1 MLTTTEVFGLG
12 VCSCL
17 NGVPCYAPVCAQ
29 YVSAQSALLS
39 IRPSLACCCLQVA
52 VKVIDKKKA
61 RTDSY
66 VSKNMRREA
75 RLLQS
80 QHHPNIIQL
89 YEIIETDNSYYLVT
103 ELCTGGDMMQHIY
116 KHQYL
121 EEKEVRKY
129 VRQIVSAVDYLHKG
143 NIIHR

>member
-1 MLTTTEVFGLG
+1 M
-12 VCSCL
+12 SCL
-17 NGVPCYAPVCAQ
+17 CSHLFIHYT
-29 YVSAQSALLS
+29 SAHVTALFS
-39 IRPSLACCCLQVA
+39 IKPTCHLLQVA
-52 VKVIDKKKA
+52 IKVIDKKKA

-103 ELCTGGDMMQHIY
+103 EVCMGGDMMQHIY

>member
-1 MLTTTEVFGLG
+1 M
-12 VCSCL
+12 
-17 NGVPCYAPVCAQ
+17 
-29 YVSAQSALLS
+29 
-39 IRPSLACCCLQVA
+39 
-52 VKVIDKKKA
+52 IDKKKA
-61 RTDSY
+61 RTDAY
-66 VSKNMRREA
+66 VSRNMRREA

-80 QHHPNIIQL
+80 QHHPNII
-89 YEIIETDNSYYLVT
+89 ETDNSYYLVT
-103 ELCTGGDMMQHIY
+103 ELCMGGDMMQHIY